1 MMSSYEG
8 LAASYDALTTDVGY
22 EKRADFLEKLFR
34 RSRIPVHTVLD
45 LACGTGTMTWLLT
58 DRGYELIGVDG
69 SEEMLAAAM
78 EKSGQVEGIPP
89 IFLHQS
95 MPQLDLYGT
104 VDAAICC
111 LDSLNYLTRPAD
123 VQRTFRRL
131 HLFIAPG
138 GPLVFDI
145 NTVAKLAALDGQV
158 FLDETEDDYCVWRTE
173 FDEQARI
180 CYYGVDLFERRG
192 GVWVRSFVEHQ
203 QYAYTPAELEQ
214 ALRAAGFTA
223 IRAYADGQM
232 IPPRQQEQR
241 IYFTARK
248 EA

>member
-1 MMSSYEG
+1 MSSYEG

-138 GPLVFDI
+138 GLLVFDI
-145 NTVAKLAALDGQV
+145 NTVAKLSFWTRRRTPTASGARSITGD
-158 FLDETEDDYCVWRTE
+158 CVPITWISST
-173 FDEQARI
+173 
-180 CYYGVDLFERRG
+180 
-192 GVWVRSFVEHQ
+192 
-203 QYAYTPAELEQ
+203 
-214 ALRAAGFTA
+214 AAGTVHGSGSW
-223 IRAYADGQM
+223 RSTGSGP
-232 IPPRQQEQR
+232 IPQR
-241 IYFTARK
+241 NSPAG
-248 EA
+248 

>member
-1 MMSSYEG
+1 MSSYEG

-111 LDSLNYLTRPAD
+111 LDSLNYLTPAPPMCSAPSGGC
-123 VQRTFRRL
+123 TCSSPPAGCWCSTSIPWPSWRRWM
-131 HLFIAPG
+131 
-138 GPLVFDI
+138 D
-145 NTVAKLAALDGQV
+145 
-158 FLDETEDDYCVWRTE
+158 
-173 FDEQARI
+173 
-180 CYYGVDLFERRG
+180 
-192 GVWVRSFVEHQ
+192 RSFWTRRR
-203 QYAYTPAELEQ
+203 TPTASG
-214 ALRAAGFTA
+214 ARSITGDCVPITWISSTAAGTVHGSGSW
-223 IRAYADGQM
+223 RSTGSGP
-232 IPPRQQEQR
+232 IPQR
-241 IYFTARK
+241 SSPAG
-248 EA
+248 

>member
-1 MMSSYEG
+1 MSSYEG

-123 VQRTFRRL
+123 VQRTFRQL

-138 GPLVFDI
+138 GCSTSIPWPS
-145 NTVAKLAALDGQV
+145 
-158 FLDETEDDYCVWRTE
+158 WRRWM
-173 FDEQARI
+173 D
-180 CYYGVDLFERRG
+180 
-192 GVWVRSFVEHQ
+192 RSFWTRRR
-203 QYAYTPAELEQ
+203 TPTASG
-214 ALRAAGFTA
+214 ARSITGDCVPITWISSTAAGTVHGSGSW
-223 IRAYADGQM
+223 RSTGSGP
-232 IPPRQQEQR
+232 IPQR
-241 IYFTARK
+241 SSPAG
-248 EA
+248 

>member
-1 MMSSYEG
+1 MSSYEG

-58 DRGYELIGVDG
+58 GRGYELIGVDG

-95 MPQLDLYGT
+95 MPQL
-104 VDAAICC
+104 
-111 LDSLNYLTRPAD
+111 
-123 VQRTFRRL
+123 

-138 GPLVFDI
+138 GLLVFDI

-158 FLDETEDDYCVWRTE
+158 FLDETEDTYCVWRTE
-173 FDEQARI
+173 YHRGL
-180 CYYGVDLFERRG
+180 CTYYMDLFDRRRDG
-192 GVWVRSFVEHQ
+192 AWQRELEIHRQ
-203 QYAYTPAELEQ
+203 RAYTTEELTGW
-214 ALRAAGFTA
+214 LRAAGFND
-223 IRAYADGQM
+223 IRTWGDGKLRR
-232 IPPRQQEQR
+232 PTENEQR
-241 IYFTARK
+241 IYFSCIR
-248 EA
+248 E